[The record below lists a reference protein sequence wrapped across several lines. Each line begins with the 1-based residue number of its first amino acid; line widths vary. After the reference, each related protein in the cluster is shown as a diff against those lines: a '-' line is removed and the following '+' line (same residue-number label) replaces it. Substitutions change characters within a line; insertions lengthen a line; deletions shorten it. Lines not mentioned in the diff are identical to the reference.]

1 VAKINEIKKGLY
13 MANDTPLS
21 PVLSE
26 IAQRYFGNK
35 TLETQSS
42 DALDFCDVAVWNLK
56 AALEAA
62 FEAGRQSVTPP

>member
-1 VAKINEIKKGLY
+1 MLN

-26 IAQRYFGNK
+26 IAQRYFGNE

-42 DALDFCDVAVWNLK
+42 DALDSHLIEQ
-56 AALEAA
+56 ALCL
-62 FEAGRQSVTPP
+62 QNWVKLVSV

>member
-1 VAKINEIKKGLY
+1 MLN

-26 IAQRYFGNK
+26 IAQRYFGNEA
-35 TLETQSS
+35 LETQSS
-42 DALDFCDVAVWNLK
+42 DALDFRDVAVWNLK

-62 FEAGRQSVTPP
+62 FEAGRQSVTSP